1 MELPPRARLRR
12 AALLAA
18 LASVVSAGCASQQ
31 KKAKVVWPPPP
42 EKARI
47 EFVRAIREKSDLG
60 PGFWRRASGAVLPR
74 DTGSQIVSP
83 SGLALSPDERR
94 VYVTLGGRGRV
105 AVIDRDASSISTL
118 PTKTMTHSVGI
129 AVDADENVY
138 VADRLANAVFVY
150 DRKGGFLR
158 QIGTDVLADPTAIAI
173 DRPAQ
178 QLYVLSG
185 ADSSKNDHRIEVFAL
200 SGKHIRTMGNR
211 GHGPGEFN
219 FPSAL
224 CVAPDGSLFVSDMLN
239 FRVQQFDRTGQL
251 VGSFGQLG
259 TGMPGSFDKI
269 KGIAF
274 DAFGNIYVV
283 DSMQGVH
290 IFNPA
295 HQPLMFFAGPPAMG
309 TPGPIVID
317 SKNRIFVADY
327 SMHAVHEFQ
336 LVNTTAADSYDG
348 SVPPPAAPSPAPAT
362 PSPPQAQPADAGAPL
377 PAQPADTR

>member
-1 MELPPRARLRR
+1 MELRFPRTR
-12 AALLAA
+12 AHRALLAA
-18 LASVVSAGCASQQ
+18 VAAASLSAGCASQQ
-31 KKAKVVWPPPP
+31 QAKITWPPPP
-42 EKARI
+42 DKARV
-47 EFVRAIREKSDLG
+47 EYVRTIRTPADLD
-60 PGFWRRASGAVLPR
+60 PGVGRRVLSVVIPH
-74 DTGSQIVSP
+74 DTGTEIMTP

-94 VYVTLGGRGRV
+94 LYVSLGGRGRV
-105 AVIDRDASSISTL
+105 VVIDREARSISPL
-118 PTKTMTHSVGI
+118 AAKAIGHSVGV

-138 VADRLANAVFVY
+138 VADRLGNVVLVF

-158 QIGTDVLADPTAIAI
+158 KFGEDVLVEPTSIAI

-178 QLYVLSG
+178 QIYVVSG
-185 ADSSKNDHRIEVFAL
+185 ATSNKYDHRIDVFSL
-200 SGKHIRTMGNR
+200 SGKHLRSMGNR
-211 GHGPGEFN
+211 GAGPGEFN
-219 FPSAL
+219 FPSGL
-224 CVAPDGSLFVSDMLN
+224 FVAPDGSLFVSDMLN